1 MKPRLAAAGL
11 ALGLVCALH
20 LAALVLAPQRWLPAA
35 ITLDLA
41 PGDSAALG
49 RAELAAPRAGA
60 RQFSVRRDAA
70 GRWWL
75 RNTNPAQGAVLRQG
89 GARRHTGSIVLA
101 AGQQL
106 QVGATRF
113 EVVRAGDGSAELR
126 GAGQRWQY
134 DGALLLRDGAMQPAC
149 SDTGAGARLA
159 AYWNRIAPAI
169 LSFARPLAFGGNLH
183 CGNRL
188 PVAGLEA
195 GKVSLARAGAGAGA
209 GAGADDNEDIAM
221 TVRGSQPV
229 LVRQD
234 GRWSDVAQR
243 EHALDGISGIAVGR
257 SAYAL
262 SFDAATSKAARLT
275 LKPSAQVDLFA
286 QADAELAPG
295 LRWHWQQRSLWQF
308 AAPPVAAWSAALA
321 AALLAALAGWRL
333 AGPTR
338 GLAPAARLAAA
349 VTIVALAVLVLVMQ
363 RSAAA
368 PGAGWTLVLAWAALW
383 LALLWT
389 ARLPLLGVLG
399 VLLLGAG
406 LLVQLELGLGARDT
420 AWLRHVENSCVLL
433 AIGLPLGLLLF
444 QGVARASVSRPA
456 TEWLLVGLALCA
468 LVGLLLQVTFGNETG
483 VFEVQPVEFAKL
495 SLAALSAHCLALA
508 TGGAAPAGVAP
519 ARHWQAWLR
528 IIAPALLFVLLLA
541 VALVQ
546 VDDYSPLILL
556 LVWAAV
562 SFVAWCLASGRRP
575 AAAAFG
581 ALCVGVL
588 LGAAALQQAAPSL
601 GAAGFYTERF
611 QVWADPTAHPHTG
624 QQMLLGARAVA
635 DGGWF
640 GIDGLLGIATLGQ
653 AAGEA
658 LRIPAVQDDFAPS
671 FLLNRH
677 GLLGA
682 LLVWMLQAALLAA
695 LLHAAAAAWQVAAGA
710 RDFRRAWLGRF
721 QCFALCGGAAFLAGH
736 FLLSWGTNLAL
747 FPIMGQPMSFLSS
760 GGSHLLFFICP
771 LLAFGMASVQSS
783 EENPSCRS
791 MYNTKS

>member
-1 MKPRLAAAGL
+1 MNTRLAAAGL

-20 LAALVLAPQRWLPAA
+20 LAALTLAPQRWLPAA
-35 ITLDLA
+35 ITLDLR
-41 PGDSAALG
+41 PGESAMLG

-60 RQFSVRRDAA
+60 HQFSVRRDAE
-70 GRWWL
+70 GSWWL
-75 RNTNPAQGAVLRQG
+75 RNTNPAQGAVLRHG
-89 GARRHTGSIVLA
+89 SARRHTGSIVLA

-113 EVVRAGDGSAELR
+113 DVTQAGDGTAQLR
-126 GAGQRWQY
+126 AAGQRWHY

-149 SDTGAGARLA
+149 PGAGAGTRLG

-169 LSFARPLAFGGNLH
+169 LSLARPLAFGGHLY

-195 GKVSLARAGAGAGA
+195 GNVSLARAAAGAASRGERGSQDVA
-209 GAGADDNEDIAM
+209 L

-243 EHALDGISGIAVGR
+243 EHALDGVTGLAVGR
-257 SAYAL
+257 TAFAL
-262 SFDAATSKAARLT
+262 SFDAVSTQAARLT
-275 LKPSAQVDLFA
+275 LVPSAQVELFA
-286 QADAELAPG
+286 QAQSQFAPG
-295 LRWHWQQRSLWQF
+295 LRWHWQERSLWQVK
-308 AAPPVAAWSAALA
+308 APPAAAWSAALA

-333 AGPTR
+333 AEPTR
-338 GLAPAARLAAA
+338 GLAPAIRIAAA
-349 VTIVALAVLVLVMQ
+349 VAIVALAVLMLVMQ

-368 PGAGWTLVLAWAALW
+368 PGAGWALLLAWAALW
-383 LALLWT
+383 LALLWA
-389 ARLPLLGVLG
+389 ARVAVLG
-399 VLLLGAG
+399 ALAVLLLGAG

-456 TEWLLVGLALCA
+456 TEYLLVALALCA
-468 LVGLLLQVTFGNETG
+468 LGALVLQVAFGNETG
-483 VFEVQPVEFAKL
+483 VFDVQPVEFAKL
-495 SLAALSAHCLALA
+495 ALAALSAHCLALA
-508 TGGAAPAGVAP
+508 TGGAAPAAVAA

-541 VALVQ
+541 VALIQ

-562 SFVAWCLASGRRP
+562 SFVAWCLASGRRRG
-575 AAAAFG
+575 AAIVGALCFG
-581 ALCVGVL
+581 ALV
-588 LGAAALQQAAPSL
+588 GAAALQQAAPGL

-611 QVWADPTAHPHTG
+611 QVWSDPTAHPHTG

-635 DGGWF
+635 AGAWVGA
-640 GIDGLLGIATLGQ
+640 DGLLGLATLGQ
-653 AAGEA
+653 SAGEA

-671 FLLNRH
+671 FLLYRH
-677 GLLGA
+677 GLVGA
-682 LLVWMLQAALLAA
+682 LLVWLLQAGLLAA
-695 LLHAAAAAWQVAAGA
+695 LLHAAARAWQVAAGA

-783 EENPSCRS
+783 EENPLCRS
-791 MYNTKS
+791 MSNTKC